1 MSVVATDDL
10 SEIFPGDSVMAR
22 LMRQWDWSQTALGDP
37 RGWPDGLKIP
47 LRMLLTSRFE
57 MWLGWG
63 PDLLFF
69 YNDAYIP
76 TLGLKHPSMLGKPF
90 REVWAEVYA
99 DVADQ
104 VERVRAGEATW
115 NKALLLLLE
124 RRGYPEETYHSF
136 SYSPLYGHGPS
147 VEGIGPSVEGML
159 CVVSEDTERVISERR
174 IDMLRHLG
182 SELVGASDQHAVQQA
197 VCSVLSTNRRD
208 FPFALLYLGDERYA
222 CTEDA
227 ESLLNEPYL
236 DELWPLQDRAALGK
250 GRIIQLSAD
259 AAYPTGE
266 WRRPPTEAVM
276 VPVPG
281 AHGQDAFGTLILGL
295 NPHRRNDPNVMDIAR
310 LIAGQISG
318 AMANVGALQSER
330 RRADRIWSHARD
342 LMVVVGADGIY
353 RSVSPAWTRILGHPV
368 EDVIGH
374 SFREFVLPDDIT
386 STADGLQQAVSDAD
400 LTGFENRLRTADGA
414 FRWISWHTA
423 MEEGLVFGYGRD
435 ITEQKANEAALQ
447 TAEEA
452 LRQSQKMEAV
462 GQLTGG
468 IAHDFNNLLTGI
480 IGSLDMMQRK
490 LAQDGAADVQRL
502 MSVAT
507 ASANRAASLTQR
519 LLAFSRRQSLDP
531 KPVDA
536 NELVH
541 GMEDLIRRSI
551 GESIDLKIVAR
562 ADLWPTKCDPNQLE
576 SAILNLAINARDA
589 MPDGGQ
595 LVIETGHAWID
606 RHHAKAHQSSAYG
619 DYVVISVID
628 TGYGM
633 SQEIASKAFD
643 PFFTTKPIGQGTG
656 LGLSMIYGFAQ
667 QSNGFTEIESRQ
679 EKGTTVRIFLPR
691 DEEVPRTEIYADADR
706 SDGRLHGEE
715 TVLVVEDEAA
725 VRGFV
730 IDVLHE
736 LGYRTREA
744 VDGASGL
751 KLLEE
756 NIQDIDLLLT
766 DVGLPGGLNGRQL
779 ADAGRALRPDLK
791 VLFMTGY
798 AFNAAVGNNYLEP
811 GMAIITKPFA
821 ADKLARSVQNILKM
835 KRVLPVEQAESRL
848 PGP

>member
-1 MSVVATDDL
+1 MTAAATDDL
-10 SEIFPGDSVMAR
+10 TEIFPGDSVMAR
-22 LMRQWDWSQTALGDP
+22 LMREWDWSRTGLGDP
-37 RGWPDGLKIP
+37 RAWPDGLKIP

-76 TLGLKHPSMLGKPF
+76 TLGLKHPAMLGKPF

-124 RRGYPEETYHSF
+124 RSGYPEETYHSF
-136 SYSPLYGHGPS
+136 SYSPLYQGPS
-147 VEGIGPSVEGML
+147 VEGLL

-182 SELVGASDQHAVQQA
+182 SELVGASDQRAVQRA

-208 FPFALLYLGDERYA
+208 FPFALLYLGNEGYA
-222 CTEDA
+222 CTADTVR
-227 ESLLNEPYL
+227 LLNES
-236 DELWPLQDRAALGK
+236 WPLQDRGALGK
-250 GRIIQLSAD
+250 GRIIRLRD
-259 AAYPTGE
+259 GLAYPTGE

-276 VPVPG
+276 VPIPG
-281 AHGQDAFGTLILGL
+281 AHGQNAFGTLILGL
-295 NPHRRNDPNVMDIAR
+295 NPHRRNDPNVVDMAR

-330 RRADRIWSHARD
+330 RRADRIWTHARD
-342 LMVVVGADGIY
+342 LMVVIGADGIY
-353 RSVSPAWTRILGHPV
+353 RSVSPAWTRILGHAV

-374 SFREFVLPDDIT
+374 SFTEFVLPDDIP
-386 STADGLQQAVSDAD
+386 STADGLRRAVSQTD
-400 LTGFENRLRTADGA
+400 LTGFENRLRTVDGG

-423 MEEGLVFGYGRD
+423 MEEGWVFGYGRD
-435 ITEQKANEAALQ
+435 ITEQKANEAALAA
-447 TAEEA
+447 AEDA
-452 LRQSQKMEAV
+452 LRQAQKMEAV

-490 LAQDGAADVQRL
+490 LAQGGSSDVQRFV
-502 MSVAT
+502 SIAT

-531 KPVDA
+531 KPVDV

-541 GMEDLIRRSI
+541 GIEDLVRRSI
-551 GESIDLKIVAR
+551 GESIELKISAQT
-562 ADLWPTKCDPNQLE
+562 DLWQTKCDPNQLE
-576 SAILNLAINARDA
+576 SAILNLAINSRDA
-589 MPDGGQ
+589 MPEGGQ

-606 RHHAKAHQSSAYG
+606 RHHAKLHQSAAYG

-628 TGYGM
+628 TGHGM

-667 QSNGFTEIESRQ
+667 QSNGFTEIESSEEQ
-679 EKGTTVRIFLPR
+679 GTTVRIFLPR
-691 DEEVPRTEIYADADR
+691 NEDVPKRDPYADVDR

-715 TVLVVEDEAA
+715 TVLVVEDETA
-725 VRGFV
+725 VRAFV
-730 IDVLHE
+730 VDVLQE
-736 LGYRTREA
+736 LGYRTLEA

-751 KLLEE
+751 KILES
-756 NIQDIDLLLT
+756 NVQDIDLLVT

-821 ADKLARSVQNILKM
+821 ADKLARQF
-835 KRVLPVEQAESRL
+835 RR
-848 PGP
+848 

>member
-1 MSVVATDDL
+1 MTAAATDDL
-10 SEIFPGDSVMAR
+10 TEIFPGDSVMAC
-22 LMRQWDWSQTALGDP
+22 LMRDWDWSRTGLGDP
-37 RGWPDGLKIP
+37 RAWPDGLKIP

-104 VERVRAGEATW
+104 VERVRAGQATW

-124 RRGYPEETYHSF
+124 RSGYPEETYHSF
-136 SYSPLYGHGPS
+136 SYSPLYQGPS
-147 VEGIGPSVEGML
+147 VAGLL

-182 SELVGASDQHAVQQA
+182 AELVGASDQHAVQQA

-208 FPFALLYLGDERYA
+208 FPFALLYLGEEGNA
-222 CTEDA
+222 CTADA
-227 ESLLNEPYL
+227 APLLKEV
-236 DELWPLQDRAALGK
+236 WPLQDREALGK
-250 GRIIQLSAD
+250 GRIIQLRGGL
-259 AAYPTGE
+259 AYPSGE

-276 VPVPG
+276 VPIPG
-281 AHGQDAFGTLILGL
+281 AHRQNAFGTLILGL
-295 NPHRRNDPNVMDIAR
+295 NPHRRNDPNVMDMAR

-318 AMANVGALQSER
+318 ALANVGALQSER
-330 RRADRIWSHARD
+330 RRADRIWTHARD

-353 RSVSPAWTRILGHPV
+353 RSVSPAWTRILGHAV

-374 SFREFVLPDDIT
+374 SFEEFVVPDDIP
-386 STADGLQQAVSDAD
+386 STADGLQQAASQTD
-400 LTGFENRLRTADGA
+400 LTGFENRLRTVDGG

-435 ITEQKANEAALQ
+435 VTEQKANEAALAA
-447 TAEEA
+447 AEDA
-452 LRQSQKMEAV
+452 LRQAQKMEAV

-490 LAQDGAADVQRL
+490 LARGGSPDVQRFV
-502 MSVAT
+502 SIAT

-531 KPVDA
+531 KPVDV
-536 NELVH
+536 NELIH
-541 GMEDLIRRSI
+541 GIEDLIRRSI
-551 GESIDLKIVAR
+551 GESIELKIA
-562 ADLWPTKCDPNQLE
+562 AQPDLWQTKCDPNQLE
-576 SAILNLAINARDA
+576 SAILNLAINSRDA
-589 MPDGGQ
+589 MPNGGQ
-595 LVIETGHAWID
+595 LAIETGNAWID
-606 RHHAKAHQSSAYG
+606 RHHANLHRSTAYG

-628 TGYGM
+628 TGQGM

-667 QSNGFTEIESRQ
+667 QSNGFTEIESKEEQ
-679 EKGTTVRIFLPR
+679 GTTVRIFLPR
-691 DEEVPRTEIYADADR
+691 NEDASKRDPPDAGR
-706 SDGRLHGEE
+706 SDGRSHGEE
-715 TVLVVEDEAA
+715 TVLVVEDEIA
-725 VRGFV
+725 VRAFV
-730 IDVLHE
+730 VDVLQE
-736 LGYRTREA
+736 LGYRTLEA

-751 KLLEE
+751 KILES
-756 NIQDIDLLLT
+756 NVQDVDLLVT

-779 ADAGRALRPDLK
+779 ADAGRVLRPGLK

-798 AFNAAVGNNYLEP
+798 AFNAPVGNNYLDP

-821 ADKLARSVQNILKM
+821 SDKLARQVQTIIRTKLGSPGK
-835 KRVLPVEQAESRL
+835 QTESRL
-848 PGP
+848 PGL

>member
-10 SEIFPGDSVMAR
+10 TEIFPGDSIMAR
-22 LMRQWDWSQTALGDP
+22 LMRQWDWNQIKLGDP
-37 RGWPDGLKIP
+37 RQWPDGLKIP

-99 DVADQ
+99 EVAGQ

-124 RRGYPEETYHSF
+124 RSGYPEETYHSF
-136 SYSPLYGHGPS
+136 SYSPLYGQ
-147 VEGIGPSVEGML
+147 GPSVEGML
-159 CVVSEDTERVISERR
+159 CVVSEETERIISERR

-182 SELVGASDQHAVQQA
+182 SELVGASDQHAVRQA
-197 VCSVLSTNRRD
+197 VCSVLGANRRD
-208 FPFALLYLGDERYA
+208 FPFALLYLGNEGHA
-222 CTEDA
+222 CTADA
-227 ESLLNEPYL
+227 GSLLNEP
-236 DELWPLQDRAALGK
+236 WPLQDRQVLK
-250 GRIIQLSAD
+250 NGRVIQLREGP
-259 AAYPTGE
+259 AYPVGE
-266 WRRPPTEAVM
+266 WRRPPVEAIM

-281 AHGQDAFGTLILGL
+281 AHGHDAFGTLILGL
-295 NPHRRNDPNVMDIAR
+295 NPHRRHDPNVMDIAR
-310 LIAGQISG
+310 LVAGQVSG

-353 RSVSPAWTRILGHPV
+353 RSVSPAWTRILGHPL

-374 SFREFVLPDDIT
+374 SFREFVLPDDIL
-386 STADGLQQAVSDAD
+386 STADGLQQAATETD
-400 LTGFENRLRTADGA
+400 LTGFENRLRTADGS

-435 ITEQKANEAALQ
+435 ITEQKANEAALMA
-447 TAEEA
+447 AEDA
-452 LRQSQKMEAV
+452 LRQAQKMEAV

-480 IGSLDMMQRK
+480 IGSLDLMQR
-490 LAQDGAADVQRL
+490 RL
-502 MSVAT
+502 PREGGSDLRRLVSVAT
-507 ASANRAASLTQR
+507 ASANRAAALTQR

-531 KPVDA
+531 KSIDA

-551 GESIDLKIVAR
+551 GEAIDLKIVTR
-562 ADLWPTKCDPNQLE
+562 SDLWPTKCDPNQLE
-576 SAILNLAINARDA
+576 SAILNLAINSRDA
-589 MPDGGQ
+589 MPNGGQ

-606 RHHAKAHQSSAYG
+606 RHHVKHYHGAAYG

-628 TGYGM
+628 TGHGM

-667 QSNGFTEIESRQ
+667 QSNGFAEIESKEGQ
-679 EKGTTVRIFLPR
+679 GTTVRIFLPR
-691 DEEVPRTEIYADADR
+691 NEEVHQLEVYADVER
-706 SDGRLHGEE
+706 SDGRSHGEE
-715 TVLVVEDEAA
+715 IVLVVEDEAA
-725 VRGFV
+725 VRAFV
-730 IDVLHE
+730 IDVLQE
-736 LGYRTREA
+736 VGYRTLEA
-744 VDGASGL
+744 ANGASGL
-751 KLLEE
+751 QLLES
-756 NIQDIDLLLT
+756 NIHDIDLLLT

-779 ADAGRALRPDLK
+779 ADAGRVLRPDLK

-798 AFNAAVGNNYLEP
+798 AFNAAVGNGYLEP

-821 ADKLARSVQNILKM
+821 ADKLAGHVENII
-835 KRVLPVEQAESRL
+835 KRKLVAPATQAESRL